1 MNRLSKWIV
10 KCRYAILIAAVILL
24 IPATIQYKMTRIN
37 YDVLTYLPKNIETM
51 KGQQIMLD
59 EYGIGSF
66 SLYMVEGMQPK
77 DVAELKTE
85 IEIMLKNFSV

>member
-66 SLYMVEGMQPK
+66 SE
-77 DVAELKTE
+77 
-85 IEIMLKNFSV
+85 

>member
-85 IEIMLKNFSV
+85 IENCLIYP

>member
-37 YDVLTYLPKNIETM
+37 YDVLTYLSKEHRN
-51 KGQQIMLD
+51 D
-59 EYGIGSF
+59 EGTADNAGRIWDREFFPVHG
-66 SLYMVEGMQPK
+66 
-77 DVAELKTE
+77 
-85 IEIMLKNFSV
+85 